1 MIQRIKLKPIKQNT
15 ELRVF
20 AKSTAN
26 TDQVLL
32 RCHVTSTDKSV
43 RSVHLIGDG
52 ASRARWITVTG
63 PLPSG
68 DGSVIIRLTA
78 EISLSRNTNTYGCT
92 VQTGGD
98 NITVFWDG
106 STLDGRHLV
115 YELHKW
121 DILIII
127 TGFCSVVSVII
138 LISCGIIFLLKCVKK
153 KPRPP
158 PTVDPQLIEQFTRMM
173 ETLTSP
179 DLQSVIAA
187 NIQGLKRN
195 REYQDQWEE
204 WIRSR
209 NRNYYDPNFFA
220 NQVSVV

>member
-1 MIQRIKLKPIKQNT
+1 MIQMIKLRPIKQNT
-15 ELRVF
+15 ELHVF
-20 AKSTAN
+20 AKPTAN
-26 TDQVLL
+26 KDQVLL

-43 RSVHLIGDG
+43 SSVHLIGDG
-52 ASRARWITVTG
+52 VSRARWITVTR

-78 EISLSRNTNTYGCT
+78 EISLRRKTNTYGCT

-115 YELHKW
+115 YDLYKW

-127 TGFCSVVSVII
+127 TGFCSVVSMVI
-138 LISCGIIFLLKCVKK
+138 LISCGMMFLLKCVKK

-158 PTVDPQLIEQFTRMM
+158 PTVDPQLIVQFTRMM
-173 ETLTSP
+173 ENLTSP
-179 DLQSVIAA
+179 DLQSVMAA
-187 NIQGLKRN
+187 YKQGFKRN

-209 NRNYYDPNFFA
+209 DRNYYDPEYYA
-220 NQVSVV
+220 NQVYVV